1 MISRERVIEALSQ
14 VMDPDLQKDLI
25 TLGMIEN
32 LRIENK
38 NVYFRLVLT
47 TPACPL
53 KEQIKQACLNAIH
66 IMVDKQAEVQIE
78 VTSKVTTKRADAT
91 VLKGVKNIIAIASG
105 KGGVGKSTLAVNLA
119 ITLQK
124 LGSTVGILD
133 ADIYG
138 PSIPTMFGVYDAP
151 EMVEVDGRSLMQPIE
166 KEGIKLLSIGFLLPP
181 GQAVVWRGPMIS
193 SAIRQFMN
201 DVNWGNL
208 DYLIIDLPPGTGDIH
223 LTLAQ
228 QFPVTGVVII
238 TTPQELALADAR
250 KAVAMFHMQGVS
262 LPIIGVVENMSYF
275 VPDDAPDKK
284 YYLFGSGGGQK
295 LADEYNLPLL
305 AQIPMFESIRANA
318 DNGKVYESI
327 NQPINNAFLTFAQN
341 VAQKIAVLNSLNNQ
355 STING

>member
-1 MISRERVIEALSQ
+1 MISRERVLEALSQ

-151 EMVEVDGRSLMQPIE
+151 EMVGDT
-166 KEGIKLLSIGFLLPP
+166 LLH
-181 GQAVVWRGPMIS
+181 PMMI
-193 SAIRQFMN
+193 Q
-201 DVNWGNL
+201 
-208 DYLIIDLPPGTGDIH
+208 
-223 LTLAQ
+223 
-228 QFPVTGVVII
+228 
-238 TTPQELALADAR
+238 
-250 KAVAMFHMQGVS
+250 
-262 LPIIGVVENMSYF
+262 
-275 VPDDAPDKK
+275 
-284 YYLFGSGGGQK
+284 
-295 LADEYNLPLL
+295 
-305 AQIPMFESIRANA
+305 
-318 DNGKVYESI
+318 
-327 NQPINNAFLTFAQN
+327 
-341 VAQKIAVLNSLNNQ
+341 
-355 STING
+355 